1 MVRGVIGQ
9 AKGPTGAV
17 ASHSPHRVER
27 FIAVKKKLGALL
39 ALIPFTVALAACGD
53 GGTPSGPET
62 KDGKT
67 IVKIAIAKE
76 LDVNKALKDEA
87 AKQNIDIEY
96 KELDNYTEA
105 NPQLT
110 QGQVDLNWFQHIS
123 YLANYNVDNDDD
135 LQIVGPTAIFPMGL
149 YSKNHQSINEIPQGG
164 KIAIPNDTVNEA
176 RAISLLKSA
185 GLLKLKDDTAQP
197 TEKDIDKDKSKVEVT
212 AVEANQ
218 TVTSMSSVDGSVV
231 NNDFLDDAGLDP
243 KNALFQDD
251 AKQDSAL
258 PYVNVFVS
266 QKGQEDNETYKKIL
280 DIYRSKPVQ
289 DAQQKSSKNTA
300 VVVNTDVQK
309 LRDTQKKLE
318 DEDKK
323 NEDKK

>member
-1 MVRGVIGQ
+1 M
-9 AKGPTGAV
+9 
-17 ASHSPHRVER
+17 
-27 FIAVKKKLGALL
+27 KKKLGALL
-39 ALIPFTVALAACGD
+39 AIVPLALGLAACGGND
-53 GGTPSGPET
+53 TPSGPET

-67 IVKIAIAKE
+67 VVKIAIAKE
-76 LDVNKALKDEA
+76 MEVNKVLKEEA
-87 AKQNIDIEY
+87 AKQDIDIEY

-149 YSKNHQSINEIPQGG
+149 YSKNHKSVDEIPEGG
-164 KIAIPNDTVNEA
+164 KIAIPNDAVNEA
-176 RAISLLKSA
+176 RAINVLKSA
-185 GLLKLKDDTAQP
+185 GLLKLKSDTLQP
-197 TEKDIDKDKSKVEVT
+197 TENDIDKDNSKVNVT

-231 NNDFLDDAGLDP
+231 NNDFLDDANLDP

-251 AKQDSAL
+251 TSQDSAL
-258 PYVNVFVS
+258 PYVNLFVA
-266 QKGQEDNETYKKIL
+266 QKGQEDNETYKKII
-280 DIYRSKPVQ
+280 DIYRSQPVQ

-300 VVVNTDVQK
+300 VVVDTDVQK
-309 LRDTQKKLE
+309 LRDVQKKLE
-318 DEDKK
+318 DENKDKEK
-323 NEDKK
+323 DK

>member
-1 MVRGVIGQ
+1 M
-9 AKGPTGAV
+9 
-17 ASHSPHRVER
+17 
-27 FIAVKKKLGALL
+27 KKKLGALL
-39 ALIPFTVALAACGD
+39 ALIPITVALAACGD
-53 GGTPSGPET
+53 GGAPSGPET

-76 LDVNKALKDEA
+76 MDVNTVLKEEA
-87 AKQNIDIEY
+87 AKQDIDIEY

-149 YSKNHQSINEIPQGG
+149 YSKNHQSVDDIPQGG
-164 KIAIPNDTVNEA
+164 KIAIPNDAVNEA

-185 GLLKLKDDTAQP
+185 GLLKLKNDAAQP
-197 TEKDIDKDKSKVEVT
+197 SEKDIDKDKSKVEVT

-251 AKQDSAL
+251 PNQDSAL

-266 QKGQEDNETYKKIL
+266 QKGQEDNDTYKKIL

>member
-1 MVRGVIGQ
+1 M
-9 AKGPTGAV
+9 
-17 ASHSPHRVER
+17 
-27 FIAVKKKLGALL
+27 KKKLGALL
-39 ALIPFTVALAACGD
+39 AIVPLALGLAACGGND
-53 GGTPSGPET
+53 TPSGPET

-67 IVKIAIAKE
+67 VVKIAIAKE
-76 LDVNKALKDEA
+76 MEVNKVLKEEA
-87 AKQNIDIEY
+87 AKQEIDIQY

-149 YSKNHQSINEIPQGG
+149 YSKNHKSVDEIPEGG
-164 KIAIPNDTVNEA
+164 KIAIPNDAVNEA
-176 RAISLLKSA
+176 RAINVLKSA
-185 GLLKLKDDTAQP
+185 GLLKLKSDTLQP
-197 TEKDIDKDKSKVEVT
+197 TENDIDKDNSKVNVT

-231 NNDFLDDAGLDP
+231 NNDFLDDANLDP

-251 AKQDSAL
+251 ASQDSAL
-258 PYVNVFVS
+258 PYVNLFVA
-266 QKGQEDNETYKKIL
+266 QKGQEDNETYKKII
-280 DIYRSKPVQ
+280 DIYRSQPVQ

-300 VVVNTDVQK
+300 VVVDTDVQK
-309 LRDTQKKLE
+309 LRDVQKKLE
-318 DEDKK
+318 DENKENDK
-323 NEDKK
+323 

>member
-1 MVRGVIGQ
+1 M
-9 AKGPTGAV
+9 
-17 ASHSPHRVER
+17 
-27 FIAVKKKLGALL
+27 KKKLGALL
-39 ALIPFTVALAACGD
+39 AIVPLALGLAACGGND
-53 GGTPSGPET
+53 TPSGPET

-67 IVKIAIAKE
+67 VVKIAIAKE
-76 LDVNKALKDEA
+76 MEVNKVLKEEA
-87 AKQNIDIEY
+87 AKQDIDIQY

-149 YSKNHQSINEIPQGG
+149 YSKNHKSVDEIPEGG
-164 KIAIPNDTVNEA
+164 KIAIPNDAVNEA
-176 RAISLLKSA
+176 RAINVLKSA
-185 GLLKLKDDTAQP
+185 GLLKLKSDTLQP
-197 TEKDIDKDKSKVEVT
+197 TENDIDKDNSKVNVT

-231 NNDFLDDAGLDP
+231 NNDFLDDANLDP

-251 AKQDSAL
+251 ASQDSAL
-258 PYVNVFVS
+258 PYVNLFVA
-266 QKGQEDNETYKKIL
+266 QKGQEDNETYKKII
-280 DIYRSKPVQ
+280 DIYRSQPVQ

-300 VVVNTDVQK
+300 VVVDTDVQK
-309 LRDTQKKLE
+309 LRDVQKKLE
-318 DEDKK
+318 DENKEKDK
-323 NEDKK
+323 

>member
-1 MVRGVIGQ
+1 M
-9 AKGPTGAV
+9 
-17 ASHSPHRVER
+17 
-27 FIAVKKKLGALL
+27 KKKLGALL
-39 ALIPFTVALAACGD
+39 AILPIAVALSACGN

-67 IVKIAIAKE
+67 IVKIAITKE
-76 LDVNKALKDEA
+76 QDVNKVLKEEA
-87 AKQNIDIEY
+87 AKQDIDVEY
-96 KELDNYTEA
+96 KELNNYTEA

-110 QGQVDLNWFQHIS
+110 QGAVDLNWFQHIS

-149 YSKNHQSINEIPQGG
+149 YSKNHKSVDEIPQGG
-164 KIAIPNDTVNEA
+164 KIAIPNDAVNEA
-176 RAISLLKSA
+176 RAINLLKA
-185 GLLKLKDDTAQP
+185 AHLLKLKDDSVIQP
-197 TEKDIDKDKSKVEVT
+197 SEKDIDKDNSKVEVT

-218 TVTSMSSVDGSVV
+218 TVTSMASVDGSVV

-243 KNALFQDD
+243 KNALYQDD
-251 AKQDSAL
+251 PSQESAL
-258 PYVNVFVS
+258 PYVNVFVA
-266 QKGQEDNETYKKIL
+266 QKGQEDNETYKKLI

-289 DAQQKSSKNTA
+289 EAQQRSSKNTA
-300 VVVNTDVQK
+300 VVVDTDVQK

-323 NEDKK
+323 NEDK

>member
-1 MVRGVIGQ
+1 M
-9 AKGPTGAV
+9 
-17 ASHSPHRVER
+17 
-27 FIAVKKKLGALL
+27 KKKLGALL
-39 ALIPFTVALAACGD
+39 AIVPLALGLAACGGND
-53 GGTPSGPET
+53 TPSGPET

-67 IVKIAIAKE
+67 VVKIAIAKE
-76 LDVNKALKDEA
+76 MEVNKVLKEEA
-87 AKQNIDIEY
+87 AKQEIDIQY

-149 YSKNHQSINEIPQGG
+149 YSKNHKSVDEIPEGG
-164 KIAIPNDTVNEA
+164 KIAIPNDAVNEA
-176 RAISLLKSA
+176 RAINVLKSA
-185 GLLKLKDDTAQP
+185 GLLKLKSDTLQP
-197 TEKDIDKDKSKVEVT
+197 TENDIDKDNSKVNVT

-231 NNDFLDDAGLDP
+231 NNDFLDDANLDP

-251 AKQDSAL
+251 ASQDSAL
-258 PYVNVFVS
+258 PYVNLFVA
-266 QKGQEDNETYKKIL
+266 QKGQEDNETYKKII
-280 DIYRSKPVQ
+280 DIYRSQPVQ

-300 VVVNTDVQK
+300 VVVDTDVQK
-309 LRDTQKKLE
+309 LRDVQKKLE
-318 DEDKK
+318 DENKEKDK
-323 NEDKK
+323 

>member
-1 MVRGVIGQ
+1 M
-9 AKGPTGAV
+9 
-17 ASHSPHRVER
+17 
-27 FIAVKKKLGALL
+27 KKKLGALL
-39 ALIPFTVALAACGD
+39 AIVPLALGLAACGGND
-53 GGTPSGPET
+53 TPSGPET

-67 IVKIAIAKE
+67 VVKIAIAKE
-76 LDVNKALKDEA
+76 MEVNKVLKEEA
-87 AKQNIDIEY
+87 AKQEIDIQY

-149 YSKNHQSINEIPQGG
+149 YSKNHKSVDEIPEGG
-164 KIAIPNDTVNEA
+164 KIAIPNDAVNEA
-176 RAISLLKSA
+176 RAINVLKSA
-185 GLLKLKDDTAQP
+185 GLLKLKSDTLQP
-197 TEKDIDKDKSKVEVT
+197 TENDIDKDNSKVNVT

-231 NNDFLDDAGLDP
+231 NNDFLDDANLDP

-251 AKQDSAL
+251 ASQDSAL
-258 PYVNVFVS
+258 PYVNLFVA
-266 QKGQEDNETYKKIL
+266 QKGQEDNETYKKII
-280 DIYRSKPVQ
+280 DIYRSQPVQ

-300 VVVNTDVQK
+300 VVVDTDVQK
-309 LRDTQKKLE
+309 LRDVQKKLE
-318 DEDKK
+318 DENKDKEK
-323 NEDKK
+323 DK